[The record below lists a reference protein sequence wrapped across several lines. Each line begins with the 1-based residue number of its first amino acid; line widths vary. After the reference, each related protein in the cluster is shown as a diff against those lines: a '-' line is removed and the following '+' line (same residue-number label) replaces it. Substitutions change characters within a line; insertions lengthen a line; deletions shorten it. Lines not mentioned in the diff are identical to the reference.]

1 MNAVIDF
8 VGYEILI
15 DYINE
20 HHLCALEGDFI
31 EIGAFVGG
39 GTVKLAKLAR
49 AYSKKVVVID
59 IFDPMADRT
68 ATPDGTTMSDIYLA
82 FLEGKSQYLEY
93 CENTKN
99 CDNIVTIKED
109 SKEVKLPANQKF
121 MFGFIDGNHQPDYVH
136 NDFLLIWK
144 YLVSGG
150 VVGLHDYKSEL
161 PDVTRTIDRLLHEK
175 KDDISGTVEISEKHI
190 ILVTKKWRYENIVGG

>member
-1 MNAVIDF
+1 VSTTIDF
-8 VGYEILI
+8 VGYEVLI

-49 AYSKKVVVID
+49 AYGKKVFVID
-59 IFDPMADRT
+59 VFDPMADQT
-68 ATPDGTTMSDIYLA
+68 ATPHGTTMSDIYLA
-82 FLEGKSQYLEY
+82 FLEGKSQYKMY
-93 CENTKN
+93 CENTSS

-109 SKEVKLPANQKF
+109 SKKVKLPANQKF
-121 MFGFIDGNHQPDYVH
+121 MFGFIDGNHQPDYVS
-136 NDFLLIWK
+136 NDFLLVWK

-150 VVGLHDYKSEL
+150 MVGLHDYRSEL
-161 PDVTRTIDRLLHEK
+161 PEVTRTIDRLLHHK
-175 KDDISGTVEISEKHI
+175 KKEITGTVEIGEKHI
-190 ILVTKKWRYENIVGG
+190 ILITKK